1 MIHLHQNVE
10 QSWPGARFGV
20 LVLRGFAPQPG
31 TGEAFA
37 RQAEAELEA
46 LRSRHR
52 DYDRKRFCQSDGVM
66 AAYTK
71 YYKKFKKSYFVL
83 LQLESILRGKG
94 IPEAPPLVQALFLTE
109 LQSGMLLAGHDLQGL
124 FPPLSI
130 ECAQGGERCSVAGT
144 GEVSLKAGDIAMRD
158 ERGFFLSMIYG
169 QAERTRITPGTS
181 DVFFL
186 VDGVPGLDGACYEKT
201 LERLLSNVR
210 LFQPDAQPERME
222 ILPGLSAAPPLFRGP

>member
-1 MIHLHQNVE
+1 MIRLHENV
-10 QSWPGARFGV
+10 QQTWPGARFGV

-31 TGEAFA
+31 AGEAFA
-37 RQAEAELEA
+37 RRAEAELEA
-46 LRSRHR
+46 LRARHR

-66 AAYTK
+66 AAYTR

-83 LQLESILRGKG
+83 LQLESVLRGKG

-109 LQSGMLLAGHDLQGL
+109 LQSGMLLAGHDLNSL
-124 FPPLSI
+124 CPPLSI
-130 ECAQGGERCSVAGT
+130 ECAQGGEWCSVSGA
-144 GEVSLKAGDIAMRD
+144 GEVSLKPGDIAMRD
-158 ERGFFLSMIYG
+158 GRGFFLSMIYG
-169 QAERTRITPGTS
+169 QAERTRITPATG

-186 VDGVPGLDGACYEKT
+186 VDGVPGLDGACCEKT

-222 ILPGLSAAPPLFRGP
+222 VLPG